1 MSAASAVHGTF
12 VRSVKDHRGSAGP
25 SRAAQHDGFAQ
36 HDSAAQHDGD
46 VAYGAAGRG
55 APGGYGNVY
64 SINAARRGSVSTPAP
79 ETVTAINLVG
89 RQGKS
94 GLEKQSP
101 LRLTRRGRFVFF
113 GVPLI
118 LLAAFLLSLS
128 GFLNAPAKAADSA
141 DQLSLTP
148 TVSVTVQPGESL
160 WAIAGS
166 VAPGRDPRDVVADIV
181 QLNNLD
187 AARVMPGQQLFVPA
201 K

>member
-25 SRAAQHDGFAQ
+25 RRAAYQDGFAQ
-36 HDSAAQHDGD
+36 HD
-46 VAYGAAGRG
+46 GAAGRG
-55 APGGYGNVY
+55 GSGYGNVY
-64 SINAARRGSVSTPAP
+64 PINAGRRESVSTSAPSTLPAMGS
-79 ETVTAINLVG
+79 VG
-89 RQGKS
+89 RQGKA
-94 GLEKQSP
+94 GLEKQPP

-141 DQLSLTP
+141 DQLSVTP

>member
-1 MSAASAVHGTF
+1 MSASSAFHGTF
-12 VRSVKDHRGSAGP
+12 VHGVTNHQRRAGGNGSGHGSAGRSIDGNSGAVVQGGLGQGG
-25 SRAAQHDGFAQ
+25 SRH
-36 HDSAAQHDGD
+36 
-46 VAYGAAGRG
+46 
-55 APGGYGNVY
+55 GNVY
-64 SINAARRGSVSTPAP
+64 PISAGWRPSQAAPAAHGI
-79 ETVTAINLVG
+79 TASAFPG
-89 RQGKS
+89 R
-94 GLEKQSP
+94 KQPP

-118 LLAAFLLSLS
+118 LLAALILSFS

-166 VAPGRDPRDVVADIV
+166 VAPERDPRDVVADIV

-187 AARVMPGQQLFVPA
+187 AARVMPGQQLFVPS

>member
-1 MSAASAVHGTF
+1 MSASSAFHGTF
-12 VRSVKDHRGSAGP
+12 VHGVTNQQRRASHNVTGHGSIGHGNIGQG
-25 SRAAQHDGFAQ
+25 SH
-36 HDSAAQHDGD
+36 
-46 VAYGAAGRG
+46 
-55 APGGYGNVY
+55 GNVY
-64 SINAARRGSVSTPAP
+64 PIGAGRRPSAAPAAVQGLSAVASVS
-79 ETVTAINLVG
+79 
-89 RQGKS
+89 R
-94 GLEKQSP
+94 KQPP

-118 LLAAFLLSLS
+118 LLAALILSFS

-166 VAPGRDPRDVVADIV
+166 VAPERDPRDVVADIV

-187 AARVMPGQQLFVPA
+187 AARVMPGQQLFVPS

>member
-1 MSAASAVHGTF
+1 MSVSSSFYGTSIQGIAT
-12 VRSVKDHRGSAGP
+12 RRRGVVPG
-25 SRAAQHDGFAQ
+25 
-36 HDSAAQHDGD
+36 
-46 VAYGAAGRG
+46 GAADRRSIGH
-55 APGGYGNVY
+55 GGIGHGDISQSGMGQGSSRYGNVY
-64 SINAARRGSVSTPAP
+64 PLNARRRTSATSQAPHGATGAVSG
-79 ETVTAINLVG
+79 G
-89 RQGKS
+89 RP
-94 GLEKQSP
+94 KQPP

-118 LLAAFLLSLS
+118 LLAAFILSFS

-141 DQLSLTP
+141 DQLSVTP

-166 VAPGRDPRDVVADIV
+166 VAPERDPRDVVADIV

-187 AARVMPGQQLFVPA
+187 AAGVMPGQQLFVPS